1 MTFGFIKLV
10 YVAVLS
16 FQRRLVTQNVVGV
29 VILLV
34 IYLMEYVI
42 KMKQKKLLLKVFNMV
57 TGIGLIAKN
66 VIQTNNRIK
75 INET

>member
-1 MTFGFIKLV
+1 MMFGFIKLV

-16 FQRRLVTQNVVGV
+16 FQRRLVTQNVLGV

-34 IYLMEYVI
+34 IYLMKYVV
-42 KMKQKKLLLKVFNMV
+42 KMKQKKLFLKVFNMI

>member
-1 MTFGFIKLV
+1 MMFGFIKLV

-42 KMKQKKLLLKVFNMV
+42 KVKQKKLFLKVFNMI

>member
-16 FQRRLVTQNVVGV
+16 FQRRLVTQNVLGV

>member
-1 MTFGFIKLV
+1 MMFGFIKLV

>member
-1 MTFGFIKLV
+1 MMFGFIKLV

-16 FQRRLVTQNVVGV
+16 FQRRLVTQNVLGV

-42 KMKQKKLLLKVFNMV
+42 KMKQKKLFLKVFNMI

>member
-1 MTFGFIKLV
+1 MTCGFIKLV

>member
-1 MTFGFIKLV
+1 MMFGFIKLV

-42 KMKQKKLLLKVFNMV
+42 KMKQKKLFLKVFNMI

>member
-1 MTFGFIKLV
+1 MMFGFIKLV

-42 KMKQKKLLLKVFNMV
+42 KVKQKKLFLKVFNMI

-75 INET
+75 IKET